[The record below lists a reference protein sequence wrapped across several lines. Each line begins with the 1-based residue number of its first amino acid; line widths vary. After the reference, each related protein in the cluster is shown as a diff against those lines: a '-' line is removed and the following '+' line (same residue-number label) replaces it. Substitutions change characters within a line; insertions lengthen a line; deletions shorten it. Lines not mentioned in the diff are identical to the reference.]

1 MRWVSHTKNIQY
13 LFHSNTNTA
22 LTINEM
28 ENSHTNSLN
37 VLKMD
42 HTKEIENYQKRLQ
55 DLAEKKETEV
65 IQIAIKYNITIDSY
79 IHRGKIM
86 PPRLQHQNAKCKNRL
101 L

>member
-1 MRWVSHTKNIQY
+1 
-13 LFHSNTNTA
+13 
-22 LTINEM
+22 M

-65 IQIAIKYNITIDSY
+65 I
-79 IHRGKIM
+79 
-86 PPRLQHQNAKCKNRL
+86 
-101 L
+101 